1 MNMFLKEKRKKEKFK
16 NSKKRNAIVNVAL
29 SENKNEFEVEKSFY
43 KICDRLY
50 NNIYYIERSNLI
62 LN

>member
-1 MNMFLKEKRKKEKFK
+1 MFLKEKRKEEKFK

-29 SENKNEFEVEKSFY
+29 SENKNEFEVENPFY

-50 NNIYYIERSNLI
+50 NNICYIERSNLI